1 MKTGGKR
8 AALTRFVSSTQAML
22 RHAMELSTIHCFPI
36 SGGAGGCACQVRP
49 QCGDGFRKSS
59 VIPNGSDARVEI
71 ELEAF
76 GQKQ

>member
-1 MKTGGKR
+1 
-8 AALTRFVSSTQAML
+8 ML
-22 RHAMELSTIHCFPI
+22 RHAMELSTIHYLPI
-36 SGGAGGCACQVRP
+36 SGGAGGEHAKSVP